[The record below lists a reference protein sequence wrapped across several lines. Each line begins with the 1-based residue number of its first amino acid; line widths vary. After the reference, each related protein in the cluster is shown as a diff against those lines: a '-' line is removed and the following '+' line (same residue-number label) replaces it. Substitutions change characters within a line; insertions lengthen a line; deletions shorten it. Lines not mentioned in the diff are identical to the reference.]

1 MIKFVQ
7 IAVLASMV
15 QLGKMHNW
23 LKGFNLLNRRAA
35 KFSPIGLRSQNS
47 PTSLIGYTF
56 NGQSSLNDKMP
67 SLLKWFNRVKG
78 VDN

>member
-1 MIKFVQ
+1 MIQFVQ
-7 IAVLASMV
+7 MAVLASMV

-35 KFSPIGLRSQNS
+35 KSSPIGLRSQNS

-56 NGQSSLNDKMP
+56 
-67 SLLKWFNRVKG
+67 
-78 VDN
+78 